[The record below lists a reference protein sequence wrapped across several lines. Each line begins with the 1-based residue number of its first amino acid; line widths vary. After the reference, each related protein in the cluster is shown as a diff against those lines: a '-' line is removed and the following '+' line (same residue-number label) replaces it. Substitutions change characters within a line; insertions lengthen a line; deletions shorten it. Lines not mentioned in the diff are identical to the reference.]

1 MAVREGLSRTGG
13 SDGRL
18 REAGVSDDIRAKAD
32 QRDLWPERFPQGCY
46 LVGYR
51 AFVDR
56 EPLLGPYCREQAD
69 KRRRQLRQAA
79 GTAGE
84 GRLLREVSQLDE
96 IIKEIEGWN

>member
-1 MAVREGLSRTGG
+1 
-13 SDGRL
+13 
-18 REAGVSDDIRAKAD
+18 
-32 QRDLWPERFPQGCY
+32 
-46 LVGYR
+46 
-51 AFVDR
+51 VDR